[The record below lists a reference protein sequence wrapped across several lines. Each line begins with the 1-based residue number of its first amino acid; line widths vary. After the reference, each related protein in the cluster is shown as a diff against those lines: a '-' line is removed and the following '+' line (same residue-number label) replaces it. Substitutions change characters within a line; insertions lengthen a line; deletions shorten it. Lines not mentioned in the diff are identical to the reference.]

1 MQRDGYALPS
11 TILDDMMDYEG
22 APPAESPPRR
32 PMPKLTPKHQ
42 QRPARSRSPRADEP
56 AEAPKPGEFPKL
68 PSRSDRL
75 RDKTSGQISL
85 SDDDELNVDVM
96 AVDADASNDA
106 ALADEDPNYDPDEA
120 VPPPPMPHDPE
131 SGNGGLEL
139 AGPIPEEV
147 E

>member
-1 MQRDGYALPS
+1 MQRDGYALPEH
-11 TILDDMMDYEG
+11 ILDEITDYEG
-22 APPAESPPRR
+22 ASPAASPPHR
-32 PMPKLTPKHQ
+32 PMPKLKPNRQ
-42 QRPARSRSPRADEP
+42 QRPARSRSPRADES
-56 AEAPKPGEFPKL
+56 AATPKTGEFPKL